1 MKSTTRLNSSSPRI
15 KMMRK
20 YVISHCKNNRLVFSH
35 LAEESRVLENI
46 SYIPTVKIRHAAIKR
61 NLRCLLA
68 YHYNRIKCLKAM
80 RWQFG
85 SILPPDVKVNLSQSE
100 IEWFSKYSNSL
111 VQYMR
116 TIGEG
121 GINLAVDLKPPKSVY
136 IEVRCLVDYGQL
148 ELNDGSI
155 LLLKKSSRHYLPR
168 NECEELIRQGVLEH
182 VV

>member
-121 GINLAVDLKPPKSVY
+121 GINLAVDLKPPKICV
-136 IEVRCLVDYGQL
+136 
-148 ELNDGSI
+148 
-155 LLLKKSSRHYLPR
+155 H
-168 NECEELIRQGVLEH
+168 
-182 VV
+182 